1 MVIWLQWLPPVV
13 HFAFSLPS
21 LESPLP
27 FLWLR
32 MLAKSLQ
39 HSSPPY
45 GVKSSQFWT
54 PLWTTQSIVFYFKT
68 VLLLHISCILYSF
81 CRHLKKRLTKKRR
94 RMRSGGST
102 NKPQPPLPGS
112 NEKDSEAQG
121 LDEEGK
127 FTSQYLKNTQT
138 GLILQIAK
146 NETSYILRSLA

>member
-1 MVIWLQWLPPVV
+1 
-13 HFAFSLPS
+13 
-21 LESPLP
+21 
-27 FLWLR
+27 
-32 MLAKSLQ
+32 
-39 HSSPPY
+39 
-45 GVKSSQFWT
+45 
-54 PLWTTQSIVFYFKT
+54 
-68 VLLLHISCILYSF
+68 
-81 CRHLKKRLTKKRR
+81 
-94 RMRSGGST
+94 MRSGGST